1 MYVQLG
7 EDVAYILINN
17 SCVKFEFY
25 GQYVAFVFFVLRI
38 LSIMWMFSLVWTLRY
53 VFVEFSVT
61 ADFCVD
67 VKFIAE
73 LRRPEGPPSGAP

>member
-25 GQYVAFVFFVLRI
+25 GQYVAFVFFCFANFEYNVN
-38 LSIMWMFSLVWTLRY
+38 V
-53 VFVEFSVT
+53 
-61 ADFCVD
+61 
-67 VKFIAE
+67 
-73 LRRPEGPPSGAP
+73 